1 VQTSVTL
8 TLGSNV
14 ENIVLLGTSGIH
26 GTGNTLNNLL
36 TGNSGANSLSGA
48 AGNDTLRGMA
58 GSDTLIGGAGN
69 DTYLLGRGDGAETVQ
84 ENDSTSGNT
93 DILRFLEDVAV
104 DQLWFRRVSNNLEV
118 SIIGTGDRA
127 SITNWYSGN
136 QYKLEQFQ
144 VSDGQAL
151 LMAQVDNL
159 VNAMAAFAP
168 PPMGQTTLTPD
179 QQASLASV
187 IAANWN

>member
-1 VQTSVTL
+1 ML
-8 TLGSNV
+8 DG
-14 ENIVLLGTSGIH
+14 GD
-26 GTGNTLNNLL
+26 
-36 TGNSGANSLSGA
+36 
-48 AGNDTLRGMA
+48 DTLRGMA

-93 DILRFLEDVAV
+93 DILRFLEDVSV
-104 DQLWFRRVSNNLEV
+104 EQVWFRRVSNNLEV

-136 QYKLEQFQ
+136 QYRLEQFQ

-151 LMAQVDNL
+151 LMSQVENL
-159 VNAMAAFAP
+159 VNAMAAFSP
-168 PPMGQTTLTPD
+168 PPMGQTTLTPAE
-179 QQASLASV
+179 QASLAPT